1 MFDERPGKECL
12 VRQRLDAIPTLNQKD
27 SSGLRVDIA
36 LEDQSTGEVRWI
48 DVTGVHTT
56 SPSYIA
62 EELKMVVRRRFAVFV
77 ANQKRVPEPPVID
90 PSPTILKKELAK
102 NEKYQRLILIAK
114 KQFSERKRSVAPV
127 FMPFVVSDCGEVGPV
142 GNMLQEWLV
151 ACYSRKLA
159 ATQSWD
165 GVKPK
170 DKIRDFRRRFRLL
183 IQFAMAAGLGG
194 MINAA
199 GKAKG
204 CY

>member
-1 MFDERPGKECL
+1 
-12 VRQRLDAIPTLNQKD
+12 
-27 SSGLRVDIA
+27 
-36 LEDQSTGEVRWI
+36 
-48 DVTGVHTT
+48 
-56 SPSYIA
+56 
-62 EELKMVVRRRFAVFV
+62 
-77 ANQKRVPEPPVID
+77 
-90 PSPTILKKELAK
+90 
-102 NEKYQRLILIAK
+102 
-114 KQFSERKRSVAPV
+114 
-127 FMPFVVSDCGEVGPV
+127 MPFVVSDCGEVGPV